1 MNRLNLTVI
10 LASGLLT
17 TAFLTSNSDST
28 QTDEDL
34 GTSINEPVNR
44 EFSGALKNPAISD
57 NTTANTP
64 TKSQTLYEIKNGDET
79 LFSG

>member
-17 TAFLTSNSDST
+17 TAFLTSNSDSA
-28 QTDEDL
+28 QMDNDL
-34 GTSINEPVNR
+34 RKSTNEPVSR
-44 EFSGALKNPAISD
+44 EFSSTLKSSSMPD
-57 NTTANTP
+57 NTP
-64 TKSQTLYEIKNGDET
+64 THNQTSYETKNGDET

>member
-10 LASGLLT
+10 LASGLMT

-28 QTDEDL
+28 QIDDDL
-34 GTSINEPVNR
+34 RRSTNESVNR
-44 EFSGALKNPAISD
+44 EFSGTLKSSSMSD

-64 TKSQTLYEIKNGDET
+64 TQNQTKNGDET